1 MSIDQKILTKRAE
14 LRKLKDEE
22 DRLRGE
28 LHDLFREK
36 AESTCPI
43 AVGTRVEYE
52 PGKFGQVDRIEYVV
66 ANWDELDPTAEV
78 NWAVTGRKINKTGE
92 FGVKDFSPVGPATH
106 YVNGTSFSHKG
117 IAGILGI

>member
-1 MSIDQKILTKRAE
+1 MSIDQKILTKRTE

-22 DRLRGE
+22 DRLRKE
-28 LHDLFREK
+28 LHALFKEK
-36 AESTCPI
+36 TESTCPI
-43 AVGTRVEYE
+43 AVGTTVEYE
-52 PGKFGQVDRIEYVV
+52 QGKFGQVDRIEYVV
-66 ANWDELDPTAEV
+66 ANWDEFDPTAEV
-78 NWAVTGRKINKTGE
+78 HWAVTGRKINKTGG